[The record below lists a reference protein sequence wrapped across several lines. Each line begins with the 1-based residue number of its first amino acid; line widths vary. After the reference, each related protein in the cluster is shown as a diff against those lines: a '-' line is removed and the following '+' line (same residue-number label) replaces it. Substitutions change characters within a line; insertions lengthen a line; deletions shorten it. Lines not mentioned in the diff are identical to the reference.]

1 MWSRDVLK
9 ASEVT
14 AVSSHSRVQC
24 IAQLSCWTTSDIRHT
39 LMGIKVRA
47 DIRVGVLLR
56 VFPCE
61 YKETRHRSDRSDSVC
76 DDAQTPVDEE

>member
-1 MWSRDVLK
+1 ML
-9 ASEVT
+9 
-14 AVSSHSRVQC
+14 
-24 IAQLSCWTTSDIRHT
+24 AQLSCWTTSDIRHT

-61 YKETRHRSDRSDSVC
+61 DTENTTANKHNVAGRKRIAPRKR
-76 DDAQTPVDEE
+76 